1 MTDAHCHVTS
11 GDPKIRELLI
21 GRDFVGVHPWETLGD
36 AANLD
41 AQRCSEGVLRAS
53 LAANP
58 TLGVGEIGLDRLKVR
73 EVPPLMREIFETQ
86 LKLAF
91 EFKRPV
97 VLHGAKCWGQVVQA
111 VKQEL
116 RNQQPQPTTSTFL
129 FHGFS
134 RSDGLIPDIVQ
145 LGGFISVG
153 PAILND
159 HAVNYRELAKK
170 IPLENLLIETDR
182 TKSPESA
189 CDQDAVSICDVLKKL
204 AEIRGISADT
214 LERITDENA
223 VRFFAF

>member
-11 GDPKIRELLI
+11 GDPTIRELLI
-21 GRDFVGVHPWETLGD
+21 GRDFVGVHPWETLVD

-111 VKQEL
+111 VKKF
-116 RNQQPQPTTSTFL
+116 RSTTSSTHSTFL

-159 HAVNYRELAKK
+159 HAINYRELVKK

-189 CDQDAVSICDVLKKL
+189 CDQDAMSICDVLKKL
-204 AEIRGISADT
+204 AEIRGISAET

-223 VRFFAF
+223 ARFFAF